1 MVQGREDSL
10 LVVTVGVMALP
21 KGDTTRGPLTASPG
35 CVLVHG
41 AQGWISEQAGE
52 DQGSRSP
59 RECEIEGQEAV
70 LTIKKVHLL
79 SPAPLPA
86 AAPAPSSLLRGA
98 CADKT
103 PFVRVTGGQD
113 TVTSCV
119 DGKQ

>member
-10 LVVTVGVMALP
+10 PVVTVGVMALP

-41 AQGWISEQAGE
+41 AQEWISEQAGE

-59 RECEIEGQEAV
+59 RECETEGQEAV

-79 SPAPLPA
+79 SPAS
-86 AAPAPSSLLRGA
+86 PAPRSS
-98 CADKT
+98 
-103 PFVRVTGGQD
+103 TGTFILTQR
-113 TVTSCV
+113 CLC
-119 DGKQ
+119 